1 MQSDVIILGGGLVGL
16 TLALAL
22 DAHGLT
28 ASIVDPADPAA
39 VLAPEFDG
47 RASAIASASWRM
59 LDAIGLGARLAGK
72 GCPIASIRV
81 SDGLAP
87 GALDFEPAADDGAL
101 GHMFE
106 NRALRQALHAAA
118 ADAAGVTLLM
128 PARPVATERGADGVE
143 VRLEDGRTLRAP
155 LLVAAEGRQSPTRQA
170 AGIQVAR
177 WSYDHVAIIAAVE
190 HERPHENI
198 AYEIFY
204 PEGPFAILP
213 MLPGTRSALV
223 WSVTRA
229 QAPGYLKLGPR
240 GFVAELAR
248 KMGGLLGDMRLIA
261 PLSSYPLGFHHAA
274 RLTAERLA
282 LVGDAG
288 HGIHPIAG
296 QGLNLGLR
304 DAAAL
309 TEVLVDGARLGLDL
323 GDAQLMKRYE
333 RWRSLDTFLIAAS
346 TDGLARLFGIP
357 GRPAA
362 AVRRFGL
369 SAVQRIAPLKNMFMA
384 EARGESGD
392 MPKLLTGVAV

>member
-118 ADAAGVTLLM
+118 AEAAGVTLLM